1 MIWWLVFEKKP
12 LQFWREIWIQVV
24 VILLQLYEFG
34 ISYKFCEP
42 NVGFFFF
49 LPTFSRL
56 VLVFSLWFFVRC
68 PIFVLLLS
76 ETKTSFSETAKFFK
90 SWWLMR
96 ISSLLDDD
104 GGDSSETIPSSSVLS
119 SVFDSLSGISPKKR
133 RKKSWN
139 RCPSTCS
146 TTISRDVWKWGSLPK
161 YFF

>member
-1 MIWWLVFEKKP
+1 MNSKWVVEDNFE
-12 LQFWREIWIQVV
+12 
-24 VILLQLYEFG
+24 YEFG

-49 LPTFSRL
+49 PTFSRL

-96 ISSLLDDD
+96 RISSLLDDD

-119 SVFDSLSGISPKKR
+119 SVFDSLSGISPKKNKT
-133 RKKSWN
+133 KKIVKLSSFCKLYN
-139 RCPSTCS
+139 
-146 TTISRDVWKWGSLPK
+146 
-161 YFF
+161 YFTRFLKMS

>member
-1 MIWWLVFEKKP
+1 M
-12 LQFWREIWIQVV
+12 WIQIGLLKT
-24 VILLQLYEFG
+24 ILNTNSECWILF
-34 ISYKFCEP
+34 FC
-42 NVGFFFF
+42 
-49 LPTFSRL
+49 PTFSRL

-133 RKKSWN
+133 TRQKSWK
-139 RCPSTCS
+139 CALSA
-146 TTISRDVWKWGSLPK
+146 SLQIEFWLLDYWLIASCLK
-161 YFF
+161 